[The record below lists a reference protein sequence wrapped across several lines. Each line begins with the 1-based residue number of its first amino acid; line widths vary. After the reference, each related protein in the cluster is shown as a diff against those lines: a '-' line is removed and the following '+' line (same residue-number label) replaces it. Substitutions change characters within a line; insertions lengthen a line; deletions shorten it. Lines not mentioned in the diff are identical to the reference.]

1 MKTSLV
7 VQLGAALFA
16 LPLSS
21 FAVEP
26 AAPFSMTGV
35 SDRGDTVE
43 LRFDAPDRQTA
54 RLLIKGDRT
63 GTSAKTVPF
72 SYEIEPVQK
81 SGTLDNP
88 VVKLTFAD
96 KQTMTIACDPL
107 SDNCHA
113 DGYPTVSGTTFSMLW
128 RIQRAEPQSG
138 HARALA
144 RK

>member
-1 MKTSLV
+1 MKSSYV
-7 VQLGAALFA
+7 VALSAALFA

-21 FAVEP
+21 IAAEP
-26 AAPFSMTGV
+26 AAPFSMTGF

-43 LRFDAPDRQTA
+43 LRFGARDAQTA
-54 RLLIKGDRT
+54 RLVIKGDRT
-63 GTSAKTVPF
+63 GTPAKTVPC

-88 VVKLTFAD
+88 VVKITFAD
-96 KQTMTIACDPL
+96 KRTMTIACDPL

-128 RIQRAEPQSG
+128 RIQRTEPQSG

-144 RK
+144 RQ